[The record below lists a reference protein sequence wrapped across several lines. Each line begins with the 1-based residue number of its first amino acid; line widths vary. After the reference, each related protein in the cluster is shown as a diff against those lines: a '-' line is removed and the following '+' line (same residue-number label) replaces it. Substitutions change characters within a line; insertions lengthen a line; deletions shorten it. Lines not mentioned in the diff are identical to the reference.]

1 MDTPHATLKVL
12 LVEDSPSDAEL
23 VLRSLRELPHDIEH
37 ARVSSEAGLRRA
49 LAEFV
54 PDIILS
60 DFSMPGFS
68 GQQALVV
75 ARQEASDIPFLFVSG
90 TIGEELAI
98 EALQRG
104 ALDYVLKDNLRRLPS
119 AVERALRMNRERL
132 ALERTERALRESEE
146 RFRTIVENSRDWI
159 WETDADLIT
168 TYSNHAVEQI
178 LGYKPEELLGTRA
191 TDLLVDEERDGVVR
205 RIGELR
211 GQGSGWQRWRVK
223 CRHRDGSTRILD
235 SSSTPAVDA
244 TGAVIGFR
252 GVVQDVT
259 ELLQQQTRIEQLA
272 RIQAVLGALGN
283 TVLRARDQEELLI
296 STCRVAVEQG
306 GFIAAGIGVRR
317 PDDTVEVV
325 ARCGDGDVLRIA
337 APFEPIPINAPGPYY
352 RHPGIVAFREKR
364 RVAIQ
369 DFASMDLPAEVRDEM
384 AAIGVRS
391 EIALPIG
398 AEPWGL
404 LALFSSAPQDYDA
417 QEIDLL
423 ERLTGEIDYAMDFM
437 EKSQRLQHLAYHNSV
452 TDLPNR
458 TAFRDRIAPLLRA
471 GPVLVA
477 ALDIQ
482 RFSHINDSRGRAF
495 GDKLLRQ
502 VGLRLGELIPEAIVA
517 NPEADTYLVAFPSFN
532 PLESEVDGIEGRL
545 RELEECAF
553 QVDNEKT
560 YVILQCGLAM
570 SPLHGTDGEA
580 LERNAMAAL
589 AEGAKR
595 KVRVHAFSED
605 LRGRAADRMELE
617 RDLRHAIE
625 SNEFELHYQ
634 PKFDAISRRLIG
646 AEALLRWRHPQRGM
660 MSPAD
665 FIPVLEETGLIV
677 PVGAWVMQSALDTA
691 VAWRAHCGWSL
702 RIAVNVSAREL
713 RHAHFLDRCRALLE
727 PHLADPLLDIE
738 ITESLVMDDLQHS
751 MQVLEGVRRL
761 GCRVSIDDFGTGYS
775 SLNYLA
781 RLPVDEIKIDQ
792 SFVALLAHS
801 PESMGLVTNIIS
813 LAHSLSLKVVA
824 EGVEEEEQAKL
835 LRLLRC
841 DILQGYLLGRPV
853 SAGAFVQQHLPGD
866 VPAVERLPG

>member
-1 MDTPHATLKVL
+1 MDTANATLKVL

-23 VLRSLRELPHDIEH
+23 VLRSLRELPHDIDH
-37 ARVSSEAGLRRA
+37 ARVSSEAGLRSA
-49 LAEFV
+49 LAAFA

-75 ARQEASDIPFLFVSG
+75 ARQEAAHVPFLFVSG

-132 ALERTERALRESEE
+132 ALERTEQALRESEE

-159 WETDADLIT
+159 WETDAGLIT

-178 LGYKPEELLGTRA
+178 LGYRPEEILGTRA
-191 TDLLVDEERDGVVR
+191 TDLLIDEERDGVIR
-205 RIGELR
+205 RIDELR
-211 GQGSGWQRWRVK
+211 GRGSGWQRWRVK
-223 CRHRDGSTRILD
+223 CRHRDGSIRILD

-283 TVLRARDQEELLI
+283 TVLRARDQEALLI

-306 GFIAAGIGVRR
+306 GFIAAAIGVRR
-317 PDDTVEVV
+317 PDDTLEVV
-325 ARCGDGDVLRIA
+325 ARCGDSGVLKIA

-369 DFASMDLPAEVRDEM
+369 DFASIDLPASVREEM

-404 LALFSSAPQDYDA
+404 LALFSNAPQDYDA

-458 TAFRDRIAPLLRA
+458 AAFRDRVAPLLRT

-502 VGLRLGELIPEAIVA
+502 VGLRLGELMPDGIVA
-517 NPEADTYLVAFPSFN
+517 NPEADTYLVAFPSSK
-532 PLESEVDGIEGRL
+532 PRESEVDSIEGQL

-570 SPLHGTDGEA
+570 SPVHGTDGEA

-605 LRGRAADRMELE
+605 LRGRAANRMELE

-625 SNEFELHYQ
+625 SNQFELHFQ

-677 PVGAWVMQSALDTA
+677 PVGAWVMQSALETA
-691 VAWRAHCGWSL
+691 VAWRARCGWSL

-853 SAGAFVQQHLPGD
+853 NAQAFEELHPSGD
-866 VPAVERLPG
+866 VSAMERLRD